1 MEADKDVNHVKKPVR
16 LLIQT
21 VLLLLVLT
29 GSVYAGVYSLL
40 NVDVYFSAEAPKVK
54 LQEGIAGLSVIGTN
68 YSSAQVTVAP
78 PVSPFYY
85 PNSYSVASG
94 SYLSGTLPTSV
105 QNVDSDYFVVNSAGS
120 ATSTQPY
127 YPSSYSLLGSTTV
140 VSGSVSNLQSNDGSY
155 MTLRSYSATIDKL
168 EDFVDQTSNVD
179 GSADIGTHNS
189 FAAMQAGPDSVHDTL
204 TEADNGAYATVT
216 FVGAG
221 AMAAG
226 TGAVSPALPSGWQ
239 QNDIFLLFC
248 ETANQAV
255 TAPSGWTEVSGSPQG
270 TGTAGRNAATCLSV
284 FWRRATASDSAPT
297 VADPG
302 NHVVA
307 AILAFRNV
315 AESGNP
321 GDVTAGNVLSSA
333 STSVSIPGATTTVP
347 GCMVVVAVAT
357 GPDTNAAQCSGWSN
371 SNLSGL
377 TELVD
382 YYSTQGN
389 GGGFGVAA
397 GTQSTAGNY
406 GTTTATVATSF
417 VQGRL
422 SIALKPKWVPNY
434 QLDLEVQWTN
444 AAYSV
449 TNAELCI
456 YAGTLAS
463 ESLQVDV
470 RSGSNWVTLISALAS
485 GWNNASIS
493 NYLTSNTF
501 TIRFKDTTTSGDTT
515 QNNWQIDCSL
525 LSTWNTQYTAEVE
538 FTGTSNTWQ
547 WTQLVWTVDSALT
560 TANVAVSL
568 QLFNYTANQYPTSG
582 NGYISYTSSGTPNT
596 DETQTIT
603 TNPDNF
609 RDASGNWKIKI
620 RCDKITLTQFDF
632 KADWIKFEPT
642 YYSQYATSTEF
653 TFTSLTTE
661 TPAQLNFTI
670 VSQCDI
676 ANVEVTIQ
684 VWNFTSLSYVTS
696 GQGYLSYTSSS
707 TPNTDEIKFLTITL
721 NPESCTNSGQAKI
734 KITAVKNT
742 TTRFQQKTNQME
754 LHFHTFKY
762 DYVLRA
768 TNQVSDSWKIRL
780 IAYDQTSISRL
791 TNCTINLYI
800 TGDQPSNQIVVNN
813 GVYTQ
818 QYGDWIDLTA
828 LNNIN
833 IAVIIS
839 TSTAGTSQIYA
850 YLEVRIPNTTTY
862 NLLPITFQIT

>member
-1 MEADKDVNHVKKPVR
+1 VKKPVR
-16 LLIQT
+16 FLIQT

-29 GSVYAGVYSLL
+29 GSVYASVYSLL
-40 NVDVYFSAEAPKVK
+40 NIDAHFSAEAPKVK
-54 LQEGIAGLSVIGTN
+54 LQQGIAGSSVIGTN
-68 YSSAQVTVAP
+68 YSSAQVTIAP

-85 PNSYSVASG
+85 PNSYSIASG

-105 QNVDSDYFVVNSAGS
+105 QNVDSDYFVVNSAAS

-140 VSGSVSNLQSNDGSY
+140 VSGSVSNLQSNDESY
-155 MTLRSYSATIDKL
+155 MIFRSYSTTMDKL

-179 GSADIGTHNS
+179 GSADVGTHSS
-189 FAAMQAGPDSVHDTL
+189 FAAMQAGPDSVYDTL

-255 TAPSGWTEVSGSPQG
+255 TAPSGWTAVSGSPQG
-270 TGTAGRNAATCLSV
+270 TGTAGGTAATRLSV
-284 FWRRATASDSAPT
+284 FWRRATASESAPT

-315 AESGNP
+315 VESGDP
-321 GDVTAGNVLSSA
+321 WDVTAGNVLSSA
-333 STSVSIPGATTTVP
+333 STSVSIPSATTSVP

-357 GPDTNAAQCSGWSN
+357 GPDTNTAQCSGWLN
-371 SNLSGL
+371 SNLVGL

-382 YYSTQGN
+382 YYSNQGN

-397 GTQSTAGNY
+397 GTQTAAGNY
-406 GTTTATVATSF
+406 GATTATVATSF

-444 AAYSV
+444 AAYGV
-449 TNAELCI
+449 TNVELCI
-456 YAGTLAS
+456 YAGTLAI

-470 RSGSNWVTLISALAS
+470 RSGSSWTTIIPALSANT
-485 GWNNASIS
+485 WNNVSVS

-515 QNNWQIDCSL
+515 QSNWQIDCSL
-525 LSTWNTQYTAEVE
+525 LNTWNTQYTAEVE

-560 TANVAVSL
+560 TSSVTVSL
-568 QLFNYTANQYPTSG
+568 QLFNYAANQYPTSG

-596 DETQTIT
+596 DETQTQTIT

-620 RCDKITLTQFDF
+620 QCVKITLTQFDF

-642 YYSQYATSTEF
+642 YYSQYTASTEF
-653 TFTSLTTE
+653 TFTSITTE

-670 VSQCDI
+670 VSQYDI

-684 VWNFTSLSYVTS
+684 VWNFTSSSYVTS

-707 TPNTDEIKFLTITL
+707 TPNTDETKVLAITL

-742 TTRFQQKTNQME
+742 TTQFQQKTNQIE
-754 LHFHTFKY
+754 LHFPTFKY

-768 TNQVSDSWKIRL
+768 ANQISDSWKIRL
-780 IAYDQTSISRL
+780 TAYDQTSISRL
-791 TNCTINLYI
+791 TNCTIYLYI

-828 LNNIN
+828 LNSIN

-839 TSTAGTSQIYA
+839 TSTAGSSQIYA
-850 YLEVRIPNTTTY
+850 YLEVLIPNTTTY
-862 NLLPITFQIT
+862 NLMPITFQIT